1 MSSKK
6 ELIKIISALMYFLK
20 PNPHFNIWITI
31 TLLGPLLNL
40 FLTLFG
46 KENQHPFFLNL
57 ISIVSVFIITWI
69 WIKYAK
75 EVKQFRHKNFP
86 FWEELSLLKKQAKEL
101 SPVEIEQRFKTILE
115 RYET

>member
-6 ELIKIISALMYFLK
+6 ELIKIISALMYALK
-20 PNPHFNIWITI
+20 PNPNFNIWFTL
-31 TLLGPLLNL
+31 TLLGPPLNL

-46 KENQHPFFLNL
+46 KENQHPFLLNL
-57 ISIVSVFIITWI
+57 LSIVSVLIITWI

-75 EVKQFRHKNFP
+75 EVTQFRHKTFP

-101 SPVEIEQRFKTILE
+101 SPVEIEQRLNVILE